1 MEEVGVARP
10 GRLFLFSCPLMVDS
24 GEAPW
29 KQNHGA
35 WAKSGHFYIA
45 WCHLA
50 SVLSMI
56 LTFEFA
62 LLCHELKGKFASGA
76 GCERLLSHSQ
86 SRFLS
91 RARLAF

>member
-1 MEEVGVARP
+1 MARP
-10 GRLFLFSCPLMVDS
+10 GKLFLFSCPFIVDS

-35 WAKSGHFYIA
+35 RAKSGHLYIA

-50 SVLSMI
+50 SVLSMT

-76 GCERLLSHSQ
+76 GCKSLLSRLQ